1 MADYSSYRTEIDPTD
16 RQKKILDKNFDACRK
31 IFNLYLSRAMEQYDK
46 TGKYENVEEFVDWFY
61 KIYMRSQKLSCGF
74 PRGFNNV
81 SIKKVCRNVN
91 IIMDR
96 YASRKIGRPRSKSEK
111 YGRASL
117 YFANIKSRH
126 EYISC
131 ERHRI
136 YAPGFGWIRLKE
148 KGYIPFDN
156 KRVRIVSGFIS
167 EHLGRYY
174 ISVNVDNRGEGSN
187 KFKAQFGEPLG
198 IDMGLNWF
206 AVLSDRRAFKNINK
220 DRRVVLLEKRAVR
233 LERSLSRKS
242 MSQKDAGL
250 DERSANYEK
259 TKYELEKTYCR
270 IHNIRSNYLNA
281 VISRILIT
289 HPRYIAIE
297 DLDVSEMI
305 KERVFSRSISRQM
318 FYEFRERLIKKCAK
332 EGIEVRIV
340 DRWFPSSKRC
350 HNCGRVKKRL
360 LLNEREFICECG
372 YRADRDLNAGLNLR
386 DADEYTIARP

>member
-1 MADYSSYRTEIDPTD
+1 
-16 RQKKILDKNFDACRK
+16 
-31 IFNLYLSRAMEQYDK
+31 
-46 TGKYENVEEFVDWFY
+46 
-61 KIYMRSQKLSCGF
+61 
-74 PRGFNNV
+74 
-81 SIKKVCRNVN
+81 
-91 IIMDR
+91 
-96 YASRKIGRPRSKSEK
+96 
-111 YGRASL
+111 
-117 YFANIKSRH
+117 
-126 EYISC
+126 
-131 ERHRI
+131 
-136 YAPGFGWIRLKE
+136 
-148 KGYIPFDN
+148 
-156 KRVRIVSGFIS
+156 
-167 EHLGRYY
+167 
-174 ISVNVDNRGEGSN
+174 
-187 KFKAQFGEPLG
+187 
-198 IDMGLNWF
+198 MGLNWF

-318 FYEFRERLIKKCAK
+318 FYEFRERLIKKYAK

-386 DADEYTIARP
+386 DADEYTIAGP